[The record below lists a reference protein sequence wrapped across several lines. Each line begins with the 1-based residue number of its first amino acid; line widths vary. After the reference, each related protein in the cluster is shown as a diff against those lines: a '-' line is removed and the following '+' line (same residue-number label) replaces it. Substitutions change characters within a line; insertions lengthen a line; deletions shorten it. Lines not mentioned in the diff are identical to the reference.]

1 MCKSQLIDMCIILF
15 GVMMAWVCAWKAHHN
30 FTCERYTAGCLYV
43 LVVIVLLI
51 VVFVEAIRITPY
63 P

>member
-1 MCKSQLIDMCIILF
+1 MCIILF

-30 FTCERYTAGCLYV
+30 FNHERYTAGCIYA